1 VDSLKDSTDTIA
13 AIATPLGVG
22 GIAVIRISGEQ
33 AFPLIKRLT
42 RLKNIKQNSA
52 QVTTLYSFEK
62 KQKLDQVV
70 VTAFKNPHSYTGED
84 VIEVSCHGSLYLT
97 KKILEETLLAGAR
110 LAKPGEFTKR
120 AFLAGKI
127 DLTQVEAVNEMIG
140 AKSDLSAQLA
150 LKHLEG
156 NVSQQI
162 KKTRQCFLEVLALLE
177 ASIDFPEEI
186 EPPSYKKITSLV
198 NAASKTISALL
209 KNSRQG
215 LLIRQGITIALAGKA
230 NVGKSSLFN
239 YLCQE
244 NKAIVTHIPGTTRD
258 ALEAEIS
265 LQGVKATL
273 IDTAG
278 LRKTKDIIE
287 TLGIAKTK
295 EYLSA
300 ADLILY
306 LIDAESGLSKE
317 DKKILSGGTNKN
329 IILVLNKIDLNPTI
343 SVPKAINISTKTGKG
358 IAALENK
365 ILELMDLKNLDLSK
379 HTYISSFRQ
388 QEKLIKVNESL
399 DELKT
404 QIEQIKNIDL
414 LTIDV
419 KNIIVQLGEITG
431 EDVSEE
437 TIEYM
442 FANFCVGK

>member
-1 VDSLKDSTDTIA
+1 MDSLQGSTDTIA

-33 AFPLIKRLT
+33 AFPLIKKLT

-52 QVTTLYSFEK
+52 QATTLYSFEK

-70 VTAFKNPHSYTGED
+70 ITAFKNPHSYTGED
-84 VIEVSCHGSLYLT
+84 VIEISCHGSLYLT

-140 AKSDLSAQLA
+140 AKSDLAAQLA

-156 NVSQQI
+156 SVSQEI
-162 KKTRQCFLEVLALLE
+162 KTLRQNFLELLALLE

-186 EPPSYKKITSLV
+186 SAPSQKKIKNIVT
-198 NAASKTISALL
+198 AGKKTIQLLL

-215 LLIRQGITIALAGKA
+215 LIVRQGLTIALAGKA

-239 YLCQE
+239 YLCRE

-265 LQGVKATL
+265 LQGIKATL

-300 ADLILY
+300 ADLVLY

-317 DKKILSGGTNKN
+317 DKKILHGGTNKN
-329 IILVLNKIDLNPTI
+329 IILVLNKIDLNPTL
-343 SVPKAINISTKTGKG
+343 SVPKAIKISTKTGKG

-399 DELKT
+399 DELKN
-404 QIEQIKNIDL
+404 QVEQIKNIDL

-431 EDVSEE
+431 EEVSEE
-437 TIEYM
+437 TIEHI

>member
-1 VDSLKDSTDTIA
+1 MNSFNGLTDTIA

-22 GIAVIRISGEQ
+22 GIGIIRISGEQ
-33 AFPLIKRLT
+33 AFPLIKKLT
-42 RLKNIKQNSA
+42 RLKNIKKNSA
-52 QVTTLYSFEK
+52 QATTLYGFEK
-62 KQKLDQVV
+62 KQKLDQVII
-70 VTAFKNPHSYTGED
+70 TAFKNPHSYTGED
-84 VIEVSCHGSLYLT
+84 VVEINCHGSLYLT

-140 AKSDLSAQLA
+140 AKSDLAAQLA

-156 NVSQQI
+156 SVSQEI
-162 KKTRQCFLEVLALLE
+162 KTLRQNFLELLALLE

-186 EPPSYKKITSLV
+186 SAPSHKKIKNIIT
-198 NAASKTISALL
+198 AGEKTIQTLL

-215 LLIRQGITIALAGKA
+215 LLVRQGLTIALAGKA

-265 LQGVKATL
+265 LRGVKATL

-278 LRKTKDIIE
+278 LRKTKDLIE

-317 DKKILSGGTNKN
+317 DKQILHGGTNKN
-329 IILVLNKIDLNPTI
+329 IILVLNKIDLNPTL
-343 SVPKAINISTKTGKG
+343 SVPKAIKISTKTGKG

-379 HTYISSFRQ
+379 NTYISSFRQ
-388 QEKLIKVNESL
+388 QEKLITVNKLL
-399 DELKT
+399 DELKK
-404 QIEQIKNIDL
+404 QLEQIKNIDL

-431 EDVSEE
+431 EEVSEE
-437 TIEYM
+437 TIEQI